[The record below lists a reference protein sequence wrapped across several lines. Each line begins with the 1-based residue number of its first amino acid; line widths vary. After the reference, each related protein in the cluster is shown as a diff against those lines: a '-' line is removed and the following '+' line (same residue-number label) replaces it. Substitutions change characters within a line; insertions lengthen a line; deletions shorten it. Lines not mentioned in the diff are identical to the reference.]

1 MSLVLEKKFKG
12 EAKFLHFVFMVSRQW
27 ITEKGKEARNI
38 LQLHQH
44 PKIPKTPFCPSALKH
59 SSTDYPIL
67 CAHAAPRRAP
77 STVTV
82 TASSPLSTLES
93 SLPLQF
99 PPAHALIPCP

>member
-44 PKIPKTPFCPSALKH
+44 HWFRQNRVSATVG
-59 SSTDYPIL
+59 SAEPI
-67 CAHAAPRRAP
+67 
-77 STVTV
+77 
-82 TASSPLSTLES
+82 
-93 SLPLQF
+93 
-99 PPAHALIPCP
+99 